1 MKIDSRSKGCRCEL
15 EAALVLTQFT
25 GIEWRR
31 TAQRWGKAKAD
42 LEPVHGDSALHV
54 EVKVRNH
61 RLTHWQRRAEKQVLS
76 ITNDGMLFCLLSN
89 LHRVREQTVLP
100 ERAPQCKTVEG
111 FMEQAIRDADEGK
124 IPVVVCRQDYW
135 PWLIAWRNQ
144 DDDRFC
150 EAMRGA
156 A

>member
-1 MKIDSRSKGCRCEL
+1 MNSRAKGSRGEL
-15 EAALVLTQFT
+15 EAARVLTECT
-25 GIEWRR
+25 GVEWRR

-42 LEPVHGDSALHV
+42 LEPVQGDSALHV
-54 EVKVRNH
+54 EVKVRGH
-61 RLTHWQRRAEKQVLS
+61 RLTHWERRAKKQVLS
-76 ITNDGMLFCLLSN
+76 ITNDGMLFCLLLN
-89 LHRVREQTVLP
+89 LHRVREQTLLP
-100 ERAPQCKTVEG
+100 ERAPQCKAVEG

-124 IPVVVCRQDYW
+124 IPVVVCKQDHG

-150 EAMRGA
+150 EAVRGA